1 MGQEHEFDIVIAGGG
16 MVGTSLARLL
26 ADIGTG
32 SRPCRIALLDRV
44 AFEPDKTLFHVQPER
59 YDPRVSAL
67 TQASKALFSE
77 LKVWRY
83 IVDMRQCPYGEMHV
97 WDAEGTGSIQ
107 FRAHEVHQPDLG
119 SIVEN
124 SVISSALHQGL
135 NEQSNLTYF
144 APFNLTSVKRDESGT
159 LLIGSEDGSAVRAKL
174 LVAADGANS
183 RIRQLAGFAT
193 REWDY
198 GHDAIVTTVQTE
210 KPHRATAWQRFIH
223 TGPLA
228 FLPLAGDKEQRHC
241 SIVWSV
247 VTSEAKRLMGLSGTQ
262 FNDALTSAFES
273 KLGTV
278 RCSDKR
284 FRVSLRQRHAT
295 EYISDGIVLIGDAAH
310 TMHPLAGQ
318 GVNLGFQ
325 DVIALSE
332 ELYAG
337 LNAGRQV
344 NDLRILER
352 YQRRRKPH
360 NLRMMWVM
368 EGFKHLFAG
377 RSPAKVWLR
386 NFGLTQIDGAG
397 PLKNLLVRH
406 AMGME

>member
-26 ADIGTG
+26 AGIGTG

-193 REWDY
+193 REWEY

-247 VTSEAKRLMGLSGTQ
+247 VTSEAERLMGLSGTQ

>member
-1 MGQEHEFDIVIAGGG
+1 MSQKHEFDIVIAGGG

-26 ADIGTG
+26 TDIGTG

-77 LKVWRY
+77 LKIWRY
-83 IVDMRQCPYGEMHV
+83 IADMRQCPYGEMHV
-97 WDAEGTGSIQ
+97 WDAEGTGSIK
-107 FRAHEVHQPDLG
+107 FRAHEVHQSDLG

-124 SVISSALHQGL
+124 SVISSALYQGL
-135 NEQSNLTYF
+135 EEQSNLTYL
-144 APFNLTSVKRDESGT
+144 APFNLSSVKRDESGT
-159 LLIGSEDGSAVRAKL
+159 LLIGSADGSAVRAKL

-198 GHDAIVTTVQTE
+198 GHDAIITTVQTE

-247 VTSEAKRLMGLSGTQ
+247 VTNEAERLMHLSEAQ
-262 FNDALTSAFES
+262 FNDSLTRAFES
-273 KLGTV
+273 KLGAV

-284 FRVSLRQRHAT
+284 FRVPLRQRHTT
-295 EYISDGIVLIGDAAH
+295 EYFRDGIVLVGDAAH
-310 TMHPLAGQ
+310 TIHPLAGQ
-318 GVNLGFQ
+318 GVNLGFL

-332 ELYAG
+332 ELHKG
-337 LNAGRQV
+337 VSTGRQV
-344 NDLRILER
+344 NDLRILGR

-377 RSPAKVWLR
+377 RTPARVWLR
-386 NFGLTQIDGAG
+386 NFGLTQIDDAG

>member
-1 MGQEHEFDIVIAGGG
+1 MSQEREFDIVIAGGG

-26 ADIGTG
+26 ADIGMG
-32 SRPCRIALLDRV
+32 SKPCRIALLDRV
-44 AFEPDKTLFHVQPER
+44 AFEPDKTLFHVRPGR

-77 LKVWRY
+77 LKIWRY
-83 IVDMRQCPYGEMHV
+83 IADMRQCPYGEMHV

-107 FRAHEVHQPDLG
+107 FRAHEVHQSDLG

-124 SVISSALHQGL
+124 SVISSALYQGL
-135 NEQSNLTYF
+135 KEQSNLTYF

-198 GHDAIVTTVQTE
+198 GHDAIITTVQTE
-210 KPHRATAWQRFIH
+210 KPHRAIAWQRFIH

-247 VTSEAKRLMGLSGTQ
+247 VTSEAERLMGLSGAQ
-262 FNDALTSAFES
+262 FNDALTHAFES
-273 KLGTV
+273 KLGAV

-284 FRVSLRQRHAT
+284 FRVPLRQRHAT
-295 EYISDGIVLIGDAAH
+295 EYFRDGIVLVGDAAH
-310 TMHPLAGQ
+310 TIHPLAGQ
-318 GVNLGFQ
+318 GVNLGFL

-332 ELYAG
+332 ELHTG
-337 LNAGRQV
+337 LNAGREV
-344 NDLRILER
+344 SDLRILGR

-377 RSPAKVWLR
+377 RTPATVWLR

>member
-107 FRAHEVHQPDLG
+107 FRAHEVHQSDLG

-193 REWDY
+193 REWEY

-247 VTSEAKRLMGLSGTQ
+247 VTSEAERLMGLSGTQ

-406 AMGME
+406 AMGIE

>member
-1 MGQEHEFDIVIAGGG
+1 MSQEREFDIVIAGGG

-32 SRPCRIALLDRV
+32 SKPCRIALLDRV
-44 AFEPDKTLFHVQPER
+44 AFEPDKTLFHVQPGR

-77 LKVWRY
+77 LKIWRY
-83 IVDMRQCPYGEMHV
+83 IADMRQCPYGEMHV

-107 FRAHEVHQPDLG
+107 FRAHEVHQSDLG

-124 SVISSALHQGL
+124 SVISSALYKGL
-135 NEQSNLTYF
+135 KEQSNLTYF
-144 APFNLTSVKRDESGT
+144 APFNLTSVKREESGT
-159 LLIGSEDGSAVRAKL
+159 LLIGSEDGSVVRAKL

-198 GHDAIVTTVQTE
+198 GHDAIITTVQTE
-210 KPHRATAWQRFIH
+210 KPHRAIAWQRFIH

-247 VTSEAKRLMGLSGTQ
+247 VTSEAERLMGLSGAQ
-262 FNDALTSAFES
+262 FNDALTRAFES
-273 KLGTV
+273 KLGAV

-284 FRVSLRQRHAT
+284 FRVPLRQRHAT
-295 EYISDGIVLIGDAAH
+295 EYFRDGIVLVGDAAH
-310 TMHPLAGQ
+310 TIHPLAGQ
-318 GVNLGFQ
+318 GVNLGFL

-332 ELYAG
+332 ELHTG
-337 LNAGRQV
+337 LNAGREV
-344 NDLRILER
+344 SDLRILGR

-368 EGFKHLFAG
+368 EGFKHLFAD
-377 RSPAKVWLR
+377 RTPAAVWLR